1 MNLSLVHP
9 AFAASKTTWSGNCVM
24 SNGEIATIQGFECL
38 FYNVMQVVV
47 YLAGLVF
54 LFMFITGGF
63 KYMFASGDP
72 KKIASASSTL
82 TLSLLGLVG
91 VIVSVLILR
100 LIENLTGVNVTQFAV
115 PQ

>member
-1 MNLSLVHP
+1 MNFSIIHP
-9 AFAASKTTWSGNCVM
+9 AYAASGDWTGKCVM
-24 SNGEIATIQGFECL
+24 GGDEIATIGGFECL
-38 FYNVMQVVV
+38 FYNIMQVVV